1 MEFIQF
7 ILKDLDKKEMKY
19 TYLNDFGENPYV
31 KGNYLFIPFEMLNE
45 KYQKKFQENNKIED
59 NQTKIKC
66 DENPIRKNENIKA
79 SKGNIDFNGK
89 NEYCFDKNITKNNS
103 FEIDKGNIEKK
114 NVNDDL
120 LNQLSKREPTGLVN
134 IGGVCYMNAVLQC
147 FYYCPPL
154 TNYFLKIDNKEK
166 NSLGLVTKG
175 YYELVNGLSK
185 GNSYAAKT
193 FKKAMIEVDDTFYGS
208 EGKDSK
214 DVAILLLDELQNELK
229 ENEDSILYLEQ
240 NVNHFNLL
248 DVYKEIKDLIIKNN
262 NKTII
267 TDTFNFFIKVE
278 QTCSKICKNFFQTY
292 YEIESENIYI
302 FELKNIYKSISQKRK
317 NTIPEIS
324 LEECLQ
330 YYKKEKTI
338 KCPYCK
344 LNTLK
349 IKKVIC
355 SLPKIFI
362 FVLSRGHNIE
372 FNCKIKFQDSIDM
385 KSYYEPINKSDT
397 NTKYKLICATFA
409 IDWNYKG
416 DGHTIAFCKTY
427 KKNKYNENEYYIFND
442 SNAYRSNMDII
453 NNKIPYLLFYEK
465 CS

>member
-19 TYLNDFGENPYV
+19 TYLNNFGENPYV
-31 KGNYLFIPFEMLNE
+31 KGNCLFIPFEMLNE
-45 KYQKKFQENNKIED
+45 KYQKKFQENQKIED
-59 NQTKIKC
+59 NQIKNKY
-66 DENPIRKNENIKA
+66 DKNYIRKNENINARKE
-79 SKGNIDFNGK
+79 NIDFNGR
-89 NEYCFDKNITKNNS
+89 NEYCSDENNPRKNN
-103 FEIDKGNIEKK
+103 FEIDEGNIEK
-114 NVNDDL
+114 NVNYDL
-120 LNQLSKREPTGLVN
+120 LNKLSKKEPTGLVN

-154 TNYFLKIDNKEK
+154 TNYFLKIDNEK
-166 NSLGLVTKG
+166 KKSLGLIAKG

-185 GNSYAAKT
+185 GNSYAART
-193 FKKAMIEVDDTFYGS
+193 FKNAMIEVDDTFYGS

-240 NVNHFNLL
+240 NVNHFNLS
-248 DVYKEIKDLIIKNN
+248 DVYKEKKDLIKKNN

-267 TDTFNFFIKVE
+267 TDTFNFFIKFE
-278 QTCSKICKNFFQTY
+278 QTCKKNCKSFYKTY
-292 YEIESENIYI
+292 YEIESENIFV
-302 FELKNIYKSISQKRK
+302 FELKNIYESIYQKRK
-317 NTIPEIS
+317 NPLPEIS

-338 KCPYCK
+338 ECPYCK
-344 LNTLK
+344 TNTLK

-372 FNCKIKFQDSIDM
+372 FNCKIKFKNRIDM
-385 KSYYEPINKSDT
+385 KSYYEPINRSDT
-397 NTKYKLICATFA
+397 NTEYKLIGATFA

-427 KKNKYNENEYYIFND
+427 KKNKYNDNEYYIFND
-442 SNAYRSNMDII
+442 SNAYSCNINII
-453 NNKIPYLLFYEK
+453 NNRIPYLLFYEK

>member
-1 MEFIQF
+1 M
-7 ILKDLDKKEMKY
+7 
-19 TYLNDFGENPYV
+19 
-31 KGNYLFIPFEMLNE
+31 
-45 KYQKKFQENNKIED
+45 
-59 NQTKIKC
+59 
-66 DENPIRKNENIKA
+66 
-79 SKGNIDFNGK
+79 
-89 NEYCFDKNITKNNS
+89 
-103 FEIDKGNIEKK
+103 
-114 NVNDDL
+114 NDDL
-120 LNQLSKREPTGLVN
+120 LNQLSERKPTGLVN
-134 IGGVCYMNAVLQC
+134 IEGVCYMNAVLQC

-154 TNYFLKIDNKEK
+154 TNYFLKIDNEK
-166 NSLGLVTKG
+166 KKSLGLIAKG

-185 GNSYAAKT
+185 GNSYAAET
-193 FKKAMIEVDDTFYGS
+193 FKKAMIEVDNTFYGS

-229 ENEDSILYLEQ
+229 ENKDSILYLEQ

-330 YYKKEKTI
+330 YYKKEETI

-344 LNTLK
+344 SNTLK

-385 KSYYEPINKSDT
+385 KYYYEPINKSDT

-427 KKNKYNENEYYIFND
+427 KKNNNENEYYIFND
-442 SNAYRSNMDII
+442 SNVYRSNMDII

>member
-31 KGNYLFIPFEMLNE
+31 KGNCLFIPFEMLNE
-45 KYQKKFQENNKIED
+45 KYQKKSQENQKIED
-59 NQTKIKC
+59 NQIKNKY
-66 DENPIRKNENIKA
+66 DKNYIRKNENINA
-79 SKGNIDFNGK
+79 SKENIDFNGR
-89 NEYCFDKNITKNNS
+89 NEYCSDENNPRNNN
-103 FEIDKGNIEKK
+103 FEIDEVNIEK
-114 NVNDDL
+114 NVNYDL
-120 LNQLSKREPTGLVN
+120 LNTLSKKEPTGLVN

-154 TNYFLKIDNKEK
+154 TNYFLKIDNEK
-166 NSLGLVTKG
+166 KKSLGLISKG

-185 GNSYAAKT
+185 GNSYAART
-193 FKKAMIEVDDTFYGS
+193 FKNAMIEVDDTFYGS

-240 NVNHFNLL
+240 NVNHFNLS
-248 DVYKEIKDLIIKNN
+248 DVYKEKKDLIKKNN

-267 TDTFNFFIKVE
+267 TDTFNFFIKFE
-278 QTCSKICKNFFQTY
+278 QTCKKNCKSFYKTY
-292 YEIESENIYI
+292 YEIESENIFV
-302 FELKNIYKSISQKRK
+302 FELKNIYEIIPRKRK
-317 NTIPEIS
+317 NSIPEIS

-330 YYKKEKTI
+330 YYKMEK
-338 KCPYCK
+338 KMECPYCK
-344 LNTLK
+344 SNDLN

-372 FNCKIKFQDSIDM
+372 FNCKIKFTNEINM
-385 KSYYEPINKSDT
+385 ESYYEPINKKET

-416 DGHTIAFCKTY
+416 NGHTIAFCKTY
-427 KKNKYNENEYYIFND
+427 KKNKYNNDNEYYIFND
-442 SNAYRSNMDII
+442 STASRCDMDII
-453 NNKIPYLLFYEK
+453 KNKIPYLLFYEK
-465 CS
+465 CE